1 MTQLETYLDNFDY
14 FTGKSKLDRQKLKFH
29 QDYNR
34 AKAVYHDD
42 LILYPEIGQKSMKDY
57 EQKKKWV
64 KLNEQDL
71 KDKNFQEAKRE
82 QLMELFYRIYD
93 DTSRLA
99 TQKIEFEKKMCTLV
113 EERKELLQ

>member
-1 MTQLETYLDNFDY
+1 
-14 FTGKSKLDRQKLKFH
+14 
-29 QDYNR
+29 
-34 AKAVYHDD
+34 
-42 LILYPEIGQKSMKDY
+42 MKDY

-64 KLNEQDL
+64 KLSEQDL

-113 EERKELLQ
+113 EERKELLQQQEHIQKQIKGARSELND

>member
-64 KLNEQDL
+64 KLSEQDL
-71 KDKNFQEAKRE
+71 KDKNF
-82 QLMELFYRIYD
+82 
-93 DTSRLA
+93 
-99 TQKIEFEKKMCTLV
+99 
-113 EERKELLQ
+113 